1 MGCLHSRMGILFAC
15 RCFMVKRIVHIT
27 AAVATAATTATA
39 AATVDAATLP
49 PPLPPPLPPLPLPS
63 LPLPSLPPLT
73 LLQQLQ
79 PPCCKLNHPSH
90 CHHHWQHLHCC
101 HHCQSHIIKKVGDQ
115 ILFVNSLI
123 PRPQNNRIKGSCSH
137 FI

>member
-49 PPLPPPLPPLPLPS
+49 PPLPPPLPLPS

-115 ILFVNSLI
+115 IILVHSLI
-123 PRPQNNRIKGSCSH
+123 PRLQNNGIKGSCSH